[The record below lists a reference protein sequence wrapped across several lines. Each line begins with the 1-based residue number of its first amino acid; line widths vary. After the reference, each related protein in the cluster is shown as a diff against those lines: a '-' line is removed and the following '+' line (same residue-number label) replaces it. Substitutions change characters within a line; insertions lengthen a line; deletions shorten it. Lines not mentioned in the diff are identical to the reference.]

1 MIARYRSYA
10 LVGVA
15 ALALAI
21 AALSVAVPSA
31 GADQPQGPVGSVAFI
46 SVYADD
52 TLYGSVVAPNS
63 LPAKG
68 DFDELYV
75 FPDTGPDNG
84 FIIVSD
90 AAPGDQDYNGGRW
103 HVNVVMGAEEQFTN
117 VEDVLASGLTI
128 VSTEMYF
135 SCPLLPR

>member
-31 GADQPQGPVGSVAFI
+31 GADQPQGPLGAVAFI

-75 FPDTGPDNG
+75 FADTDYT
-84 FIIVSD
+84 IVSD
-90 AAPGDQDYNGGRW
+90 AAPGDRDYNGGRW
-103 HVNVVMGAEEQFTN
+103 HVNVVMGADEQFTN

-128 VSTEMYF
+128 VSTETYF

>member
-1 MIARYRSYA
+1 MTARYLSYA
-10 LVGVA
+10 FAGVA

-31 GADQPQGPVGSVAFI
+31 SAGQPEGPIGSVTFI
-46 SVYADD
+46 SVYAHD

-63 LPAKG
+63 LPNEG
-68 DFDELYV
+68 NFDELYV
-75 FPDTGPDNG
+75 FPGTTYT
-84 FIIVSD
+84 IVSD

-103 HVNVVMGAEEQFTN
+103 HVNVVMVAGEQFTN
-117 VEDVLASGLTI
+117 AEDVLASGLTI
-128 VSTEMYF
+128 DSTDVYF

>member
-1 MIARYRSYA
+1 MTARYRSYA

-15 ALALAI
+15 ALVLAI
-21 AALSVAVPSA
+21 AALWVAVPSA
-31 GADQPQGPVGSVAFI
+31 NAAQPQGPQGSVVFI

-68 DFDELYV
+68 NFDELYV
-75 FPDTGPDNG
+75 FPGTSCT
-84 FIIVSD
+84 IVSD

-103 HVNVVMGAEEQFTN
+103 HVNMVIGATEQFTN
-117 VEDVLASGLTI
+117 ADDVLASGLTI
-128 VSTEMYF
+128 VSTETHF

>member
-1 MIARYRSYA
+1 MTARYRSYA

-21 AALSVAVPSA
+21 AALSVAVPSIS
-31 GADQPQGPVGSVAFI
+31 ADQPQGPHGSVAFI
-46 SVYADD
+46 SVYAHD

-68 DFDELYV
+68 NFDELYV
-75 FPDTGPDNG
+75 FPGPDG
-84 FIIVSD
+84 FTIVSD

-103 HVNVVMGAEEQFTN
+103 HVNMVMGAAVQFTN
-117 VEDVLASGLTI
+117 AEDVLASGLTI
-128 VSTEMYF
+128 VSTETYF

>member
-1 MIARYRSYA
+1 MTARYRSYA

-31 GADQPQGPVGSVAFI
+31 SADQPQGPHGSVAFI

-68 DFDELYV
+68 NFDELYV
-75 FPDTGPDNG
+75 FQGTE
-84 FIIVSD
+84 FTIVSD

-103 HVNVVMGAEEQFTN
+103 HVNVVMDAAEQFTN
-117 VEDVLASGLTI
+117 AEDVLASGLTI
-128 VSTEMYF
+128 VSTETYF